1 MRAFRLVV
9 VVLAAFSLL
18 PRPLAAQEERPRPE
32 DLIQE
37 IRDRL
42 GQLELEVREQE
53 KEVLRRLGVL
63 DVLARAVRDLANEGP
78 MTGRDA
84 ARGYLEEA
92 SRRARI
98 EPPLEGAVERVLDR
112 CERVLDGGSFGSTGE
127 DLARDFGKEL
137 LPLEQETL
145 SRVQHALNLARQL
158 DRVSRPAEGLAIRV
172 QENAALALERLYFY
186 LGQSMGSR

>member
-9 VVLAAFSLL
+9 VVLAAASLL
-18 PRPLAAQEERPRPE
+18 PPPLAAQEERPRPE